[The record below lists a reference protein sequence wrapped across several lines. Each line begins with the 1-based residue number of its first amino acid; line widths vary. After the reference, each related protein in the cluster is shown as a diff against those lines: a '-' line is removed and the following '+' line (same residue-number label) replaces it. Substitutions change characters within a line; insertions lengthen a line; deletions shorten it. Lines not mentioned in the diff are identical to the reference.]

1 MSALP
6 LYEEL
11 SSDTTIDNTTTTNTI
26 DNTTTT
32 NTIDNTTTTNT
43 IDNTTTTNTIDN
55 TTNTIDN
62 TTNWSLISN
71 IVSQLPPE
79 HGEILYALILH
90 HYYTYDN
97 GKDTKRKP
105 YGIKNIGEKGIIVP
119 VDRLPQKLKCVI
131 LRYLKW
137 IEALP
142 NTT

>member
-11 SSDTTIDNTTTTNTI
+11 SSDTTIDNTTNTIDNTTNTI
-26 DNTTTT
+26 DN
-32 NTIDNTTTTNT
+32 
-43 IDNTTTTNTIDN
+43 TTNTIDN

-79 HGEILYALILH
+79 YGEILYALILH

-105 YGIKNIGEKGIIVP
+105 YGIKNIGEKGIVVP

-131 LRYLKW
+131 LRYLEW